1 MIDLIIRFLD
11 QLKEAYIIFH
21 IVLDILRYKLTIL
34 DYFLVQI
41 TGTYPADIFWAGER
55 ARRV

>member
-41 TGTYPADIFWAGER
+41 TPEAVEKGIA
-55 ARRV
+55 